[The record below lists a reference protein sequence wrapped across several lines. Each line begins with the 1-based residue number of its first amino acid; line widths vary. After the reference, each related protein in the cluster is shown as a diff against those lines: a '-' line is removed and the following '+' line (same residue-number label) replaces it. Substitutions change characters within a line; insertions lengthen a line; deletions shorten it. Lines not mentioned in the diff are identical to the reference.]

1 MHSDKKDDFKKKKI
15 KTTCTNFFFVELL
28 TQKQIHLVLQY
39 VVFFRSSLEAM
50 MASFGV
56 VLDSNQSQYSP
67 TGKRRFDDP
76 QKTGPFFKDV
86 FIQI

>member
-1 MHSDKKDDFKKKKI
+1 MSF
-15 KTTCTNFFFVELL
+15 
-28 TQKQIHLVLQY
+28 
-39 VVFFRSSLEAM
+39 FFRSSLEAM